1 MIIYVIFTCSDAY
14 KIIRMKIKRS
24 LGTFLLP
31 VIGGLVALFIY
42 SLFDKDETTVV
53 VREQPAAR
61 YVNYPEPGTDAPA
74 DFIVAAE
81 TAVHAVVHVKTKS
94 LREGTGNPLYD
105 FFFGYGYNDPAPVV
119 GYGSGVILSDDG
131 YIVTNNHVIEGS
143 QTVEVTLN
151 DNKAFDAKVIGSDPY
166 TDLSVLKIEAE
177 GLSFLTYGSSDNLRL
192 GEWVLAIGNPYN
204 LTSTVT
210 AGIVSAKARNINILR
225 DNDNLSIEAFIQT
238 DAAVN
243 PGNSGGALV
252 NTRGELVGV
261 NAAIASRTGAY
272 SGYSFAIPVSIV
284 QKVVDD
290 IIEFGAVQR
299 AILGVIITEL
309 TADVAREY
317 NIDQIEGVLVT
328 GLRENGAAKSAG
340 IEREDVITS
349 INGIRV
355 KTPSELQE
363 QISRYRPNDKIS
375 VTLVRKN
382 KEKQMTVVLRN
393 LEGGTGVVKK
403 DQSISILGASFNEVS
418 PGELKRLGISGGVKV
433 TEVRAGKFR
442 SVGIREDF
450 IITQINN
457 RKINNMD
464 DLRIIIEN
472 SEGGVYI
479 EGIYPDGLIA
489 YYALRL

>member
-1 MIIYVIFTCSDAY
+1 
-14 KIIRMKIKRS
+14 MKKSIKN
-24 LGTFLLP
+24 FLLP
-31 VIGGLVALFIY
+31 VIGGLVALFVY
-42 SLFDKDETTVV
+42 SLFDKGNTTVIV
-53 VREQPAAR
+53 KEEPAAQ
-61 YVNYPEPGTDAPA
+61 YVHYPELATAAPA

-81 TAVHAVVHVKTKS
+81 TAVDAVVHVKTKS

-105 FFFGYGYNDPAPVV
+105 FFFGYKDSSPAPVV
-119 GYGSGVILSDDG
+119 GFGSGVIISDDG

-151 DNKAFDAKVIGSDPY
+151 DNHAFDADVVGADPY
-166 TDLSVLKIEAE
+166 TDIAVLKVKS
-177 GLSFLTYGSSDNLRL
+177 GDLPFLTYGNSDNLRL

-252 NTRGELVGV
+252 NTRGELVGI
-261 NAAIASRTGAY
+261 NAAIASRTGAFT
-272 SGYSFAIPVSIV
+272 GYSFAIPVSIV

-299 AILGVIITEL
+299 ALLGVTITEL
-309 TADVAREY
+309 TSEVAREY

-328 GLRENGAAKSAG
+328 GLRENGAAKAAG

-363 QISRYRPNDKIS
+363 QISRYRPNDRIG
-375 VTLVRKN
+375 VTLFRN
-382 KEKQMTVVLRN
+382 SKERQITVVLRN

-403 DQSISILGASFNEVS
+403 DQSISVLGASFNEVS
-418 PGELKRLGISGGVKV
+418 GADLKRLDIEGGVKV

-442 SVGIREDF
+442 SVGIRDNF

-457 RKINNMD
+457 KKIGSID
-464 DLRIIIEN
+464 ELKGIIEN
-472 SEGGVYI
+472 AEGGVYI
-479 EGIYPDGLIA
+479 EGVYPDGLIA